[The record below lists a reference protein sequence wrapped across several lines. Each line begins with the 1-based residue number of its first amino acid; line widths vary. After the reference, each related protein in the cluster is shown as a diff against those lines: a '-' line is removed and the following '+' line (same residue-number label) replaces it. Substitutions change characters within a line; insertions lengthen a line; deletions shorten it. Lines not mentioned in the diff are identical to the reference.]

1 VIVEPV
7 AVRRRDGEVERRALI
22 RWGGGEAELRSVAPE
37 AFADTTADATAFLAV
52 ALPLAMRRGEDVEV
66 RGPVSPRFLG
76 ALEALQECYAQWHP
90 GMRVA
95 AVAASPG
102 EARRAEGGGRG
113 VFLSRGVDSLF
124 AAAREGDGLTAAV
137 HAVGLEPAH
146 YAGVREREAELAR
159 GAAAD
164 LGLASVTVRA
174 NVRELSDAVFP
185 NWEDFVAPGLA
196 FCAHALAGGLRSLL
210 VASGDSYATVEPC
223 GTSPL
228 LDPLYSSEAMT
239 IVHSSITHSRLR
251 KVAWLANERPDLIP
265 HLKVCYAENR
275 TDNCGRCGKCTLTM
289 GALLAAGALDRAT
302 QFRAA
307 PDPASLNEL
316 RMSHLNSRLYWA
328 ELADALGAEHAFAVA
343 IRKRLEETRL
353 RDPSQLREPNSF
365 RAQRHS
371 AVIRGLFGPN
381 DARVSDTP
389 LGLVRTV
396 DGERHRYGVG
406 QVPPGALAGELGA
419 LHNRPEPG
427 SIPVWVTRDGFLV
440 TAAGPPPLGRARRV
454 RWVLAPLRWGGGPA
468 AVAWR
473 LARAHRPPAAAAAA
487 AGAPAGYLRPE
498 PADGR
503 RPLYAARHPITGD
516 QLLTTHA
523 QDSGDCG
530 YGDGV
535 LNGYLDAVAPVT
547 GELGIT
553 ARPRLPWA
561 SRFGRLLRL
570 G

>member
-1 VIVEPV
+1 MIVEPV
-7 AVRRRDGEVERRALI
+7 VVRCRDGQVERRSWI
-22 RWGGGEAELRSVAPE
+22 RWDGGEGELHSVAHE
-37 AFADTTADATAFLAV
+37 AWADTTEDATAFLAV
-52 ALPLAMRRGEDVEV
+52 AVPLAMRRGEDLEV

-76 ALEALQECYAQWHP
+76 ALEGIQECYAQWHP

-95 AVAASPG
+95 AVAASAG
-102 EARRAEGGGRG
+102 EARRAACDGRG

-124 AAAREGDGLTAAV
+124 AAARDGDGLTAAV
-137 HAVGLEPAH
+137 HAIGLEPRHDAQVSDLEADL
-146 YAGVREREAELAR
+146 AG
-159 GAAAD
+159 GAAAE
-164 LGLASVTVRA
+164 LGLASVVVRT
-174 NVRELSDAVFP
+174 NVRELSDPVFP

-196 FCAHALAGGLRSLL
+196 FCAHALAGGLRSML

-239 IVHSSITHSRLR
+239 IEHAPITHSRLR
-251 KVAWLANERPDLIP
+251 KVAWLAAERPDLIP

-302 QFRAA
+302 QFGGP

-328 ELADALGAEHAFAVA
+328 ELADALGESDPFAVA
-343 IRKRLEETRL
+343 IWERLDETRL
-353 RDPSQLREPNSF
+353 RDPSQMREPNSF
-365 RAQRHS
+365 RAHRHS
-371 AVIRGLFGPN
+371 AVLGALFGSN
-381 DARVSDTP
+381 DSRLSGAP

-396 DGERHRYGVG
+396 DGDRHRYGVG
-406 QVPPGALAGELGA
+406 AIPPGALAGELGA
-419 LHNRPEPG
+419 LHTRPEPG
-427 SIPVWVTRDGFLV
+427 SIPVWVTPDGLLV
-440 TAAGPPPLGRARRV
+440 TAGGPPPPGRPRRV
-454 RWVLAPLRWGGGPA
+454 RWILAPLRWGGGPA

-473 LARAHRPPAAAAAA
+473 LTRAHRSPAEAAAAT
-487 AGAPAGYLRPE
+487 GAPAGYLHPE
-498 PADGR
+498 PGDGR
-503 RPLYAARHPITGD
+503 RPLYSARHAITGD

-523 QDSGDCG
+523 QDAGDCG
-530 YGDGV
+530 YGNGV
-535 LNGYLDAVAPVT
+535 LTGYLDPLAPVT

-561 SRFGRLLRL
+561 SRLGRLLRL

>member
-1 VIVEPV
+1 MIVEPV
-7 AVRRRDGEVERRALI
+7 VVRCRDGQVERRSWI
-22 RWGGGEAELRSVAPE
+22 RWDGGEGELRSVAPE
-37 AFADTTADATAFLAV
+37 AWADTTDDATAFLAV
-52 ALPLAMRRGEDVEV
+52 AVPLAMRRGEDLEV

-76 ALEALQECYAQWHP
+76 ALETIQECYAQWSP

-95 AVAASPG
+95 AVAASSEKARRGAG
-102 EARRAEGGGRG
+102 EARG

-124 AAAREGDGLTAAV
+124 AAARDGDGLTAAV
-137 HAVGLEPAH
+137 HAVGLEPRHDAQ
-146 YAGVREREAELAR
+146 VSDREADLAG

-164 LGLASVTVRA
+164 LGLAPVVVRT
-174 NVRELSDAVFP
+174 NVRELSDPVFP

-196 FCAHALAGGLRSLL
+196 FCAHALAGGLRSML
-210 VASGDSYATVEPC
+210 VASGDDYATVEPC

-239 IVHSSITHSRLR
+239 IEHAPITHSRLR
-251 KVAWLANERPDLIP
+251 KVAWLAAERPDLIP

-275 TDNCGRCGKCTLTM
+275 TDNCGHCGKCTLTM

-302 QFRAA
+302 QFGGP

-328 ELADALGAEHAFAVA
+328 ELADALGAGHPFAKA
-343 IRKRLEETRL
+343 IWKRLDETRL
-353 RDPSQLREPNSF
+353 RDPSQMREPNSF
-365 RAQRHS
+365 RAHRHS
-371 AVIRGLFGPN
+371 AVIAGLFGSN
-381 DARVSDTP
+381 DSRSSGTP
-389 LGLVRTV
+389 LGLVRAV
-396 DGERHRYGVG
+396 DGDRHRYGVG
-406 QVPPGALAGELGA
+406 AIPPGALAGELGA
-419 LHNRPEPG
+419 LHTPPEPG

-440 TAAGPPPLGRARRV
+440 TAGGPPAPGRARRI
-454 RWVLAPLRWGGGPA
+454 RWMLAPLRWGGGPG

-473 LARAHRPPAAAAAA
+473 FTRAHRLPAPAAAAT
-487 AGAPAGYLRPE
+487 GAPAGYLRPE

-503 RPLYAARHPITGD
+503 RPLYSARHAITGD

-523 QDSGDCG
+523 QDAGDCG
-530 YGDGV
+530 YGNEV
-535 LNGYLDAVAPVT
+535 LIGHLDPVAAVT